1 MEATSLSARNSK
13 GWGGS
18 CTPADAPAGQQGRF
32 GCDPPLRP
40 TRALI
45 FGEANALPMSHN

>member
-18 CTPADAPAGQQGRF
+18 CTPADAPTRSVPLILYPPVSRAGPGV
-32 GCDPPLRP
+32 
-40 TRALI
+40 TRR
-45 FGEANALPMSHN
+45 